1 MVQDSVTCMLYSR
14 RGCHL
19 CQQAE
24 EMLFFHAPAAVT
36 VDVDSDPDLLRRY
49 GSRVPVLEV
58 HGRVVL
64 EGRFDE
70 PELVRS
76 LARAAGVPGP

>member
-1 MVQDSVTCMLYSR
+1 MRLYSR

-24 EMLFFHAPAAVT
+24 ELLYFHAPAAVA
-36 VDVDSDPDLLRRY
+36 VDVDSEAALVGRY
-49 GSRVPVLEV
+49 GERVPVLEID
-58 HGRVVL
+58 GRVVL

-70 PELVRS
+70 AELIRA
-76 LARAAGVPGP
+76 LARAAGDAPAA